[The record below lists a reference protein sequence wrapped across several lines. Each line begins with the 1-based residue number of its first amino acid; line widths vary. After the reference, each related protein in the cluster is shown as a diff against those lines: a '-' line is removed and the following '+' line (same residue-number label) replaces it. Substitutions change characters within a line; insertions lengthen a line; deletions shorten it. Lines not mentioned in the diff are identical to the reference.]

1 MLNVCS
7 SIRTRPSTI
16 SCPHHILPRTHTHSM
31 HPNNFSKNWKELKI
45 KRLDKS
51 QNNAMH
57 FVAIIF
63 LPLFVQS
70 FSLFAVPA
78 ISDFIFTIH
87 LNVLL
92 QQDVHCPL
100 KILPLQIVLIVRYYM
115 YIFFN
120 YMVDRISHSNFTVYH
135 IWFETCVSYT
145 IRICFNFILIF

>member
-16 SCPHHILPRTHTHSM
+16 SCPHHILPRTHTHNM
-31 HPNNFSKNWKELKI
+31 HPNNFSKSWKELKI

-78 ISDFIFTIH
+78 MSDFIFTIH

-92 QQDVHCPL
+92 QQNVHCPL

-115 YIFFN
+115 YIFLIIWLIGYPLKFYCIS
-120 YMVDRISHSNFTVYH
+120 YM
-135 IWFETCVSYT
+135 IWDLYGLYNKNMF
-145 IRICFNFILIF
+145 

>member
-1 MLNVCS
+1 MFINTNTPLHHQLS
-7 SIRTRPSTI
+7 PLHST
-16 SCPHHILPRTHTHSM
+16 PYTHTHNM
-31 HPNNFSKNWKELKI
+31 HPNDFSKNWKELKI

-115 YIFFN
+115 YIFLIIWLIGYPLKLYCIS
-120 YMVDRISHSNFTVYH
+120 YM
-135 IWFETCVSYT
+135 IWDLYGLYNKNMF
-145 IRICFNFILIF
+145 